1 MFKNILMRA
10 IKRSVNEAVT
20 NTVQN
25 TVANVVSNTVG
36 ETMGESA
43 QFCMRCGAKLASGD
57 RFCPDCGAPQS
68 APLPRPASSSRRN
81 RARRIPDRVL
91 NAYFAEI
98 LASEFPE
105 YEVRRDVPPSALCV
119 GAEGTSID
127 FVLYQGGIPAA
138 AIPLTP
144 HNGDRNQGFYGMK
157 QACCD
162 AGVPFIN
169 FYRHM
174 PNTRDYVVAR
184 IRSFL

>member
-68 APLPRPASSSRRN
+68 APLPRPASLSRRN

>member
-1 MFKNILMRA
+1 MLKNILMRA
-10 IKRSVNEAVT
+10 IKRSVNQAVT
-20 NTVQN
+20 NTAQN
-25 TVANVVSNTVG
+25 TVVNVVSNTVG
-36 ETMGESA
+36 ETMGVTAGESA
-43 QFCMRCGAKLASGD
+43 QFCMRCGAGLTPGS
-57 RFCPDCGAPQS
+57 RFCPDCGAPVS
-68 APLPRPASSSRRN
+68 RPASSSRRS
-81 RARRIPDRVL
+81 RTRRIPERAL

-105 YEVRRDVPPSALCV
+105 YEVRRDVPPSALRV

-174 PNTRDYVVAR
+174 PNTHDYVVAR

>member
-1 MFKNILMRA
+1 
-10 IKRSVNEAVT
+10 
-20 NTVQN
+20 
-25 TVANVVSNTVG
+25 
-36 ETMGESA
+36 MGESA

-68 APLPRPASSSRRN
+68 APLPRPASLSRRN

-127 FVLYQGGIPAA
+127 FVLYQGGTPVA